1 MMYAPFRRQSAHP
14 LGGYRHSLKRSRTA
28 TGYRG
33 WRRTRR
39 ELALH
44 SNDDHRCIIAS
55 VCGTGND
62 AQGLEAQSRMLR
74 DAKEKD

>member
-14 LGGYRHSLKRSRTA
+14 LGGYRHRLKRSRTA

-44 SNDDHRCIIAS
+44 SNDDHLCIAAS
-55 VCGTGND
+55 IRGTGSD
-62 AQGLEAQSRMLR
+62 AQGPEAQSRMLR